1 MIKSNIKISLKNINL
16 EINENKLF
24 ENLSSEILGSG
35 ISVILGP
42 NGSGKTMLLKI
53 INGII
58 KPNSGKI
65 NLKKRN
71 NKLSISYASQ
81 KIIMLRR
88 NVYENLRFA
97 LSIKRLEK
105 KIIHQRILYL
115 LKFFE
120 LEDKINFSA
129 RKLSAGKK
137 QYLSIIRALSLDSD
151 IILLDEPC
159 SNLDHR
165 STRKIEEFIINEKKR
180 GKKLIIVTHDIF
192 QAKRLADEIIFLRNG
207 KIISQTSKKNFFLS
221 NNSMVKKFVE
231 GKLI

>member
-180 GKKLIIVTHDIF
+180 AAEAKKIT
-192 QAKRLADEIIFLRNG
+192 
-207 KIISQTSKKNFFLS
+207 TKK
-221 NNSMVKKFVE
+221 E
-231 GKLI
+231 

>member
-65 NLKKRN
+65 NLKK
-71 NKLSISYASQ
+71 KLSISYASQ

-207 KIISQTSKKNFFLS
+207 KIISQTSKTKFFLS

>member
-1 MIKSNIKISLKNINL
+1 MIKSEIKVSLKNIHL
-16 EINENKLF
+16 KIDQKKLF
-24 ENLSSEILGSG
+24 TDLSSEILGSG

-53 INGII
+53 INGIV

-65 NLKKRN
+65 YLKKRN
-71 NKLSISYASQ
+71 NKLSLSYASQ

-97 LSIKRLEK
+97 LSMKGLEK
-105 KIIHQRILYL
+105 KLTHQRILYL

-137 QYLSIIRALSLDSD
+137 QYLSVIRALSLDSD

-165 STRKIEEFIINEKKR
+165 STKKIEDFLLNEKQR

-207 KIISQTSKKNFFLS
+207 EIISQTSKTKFFLS
-221 NNSMVKKFVE
+221 NNSMVKKFVG